1 MNLKC
6 RNYVKVMKVLKN
18 EQYLTHNQISKVTN
32 YHVVCMQ
39 LDGINHMHAG
49 IQSSNSCELLS
60 DYVEESSQAVSF
72 AVCNNSHIQQRMHQ
86 QNIEIKCVCP
96 FVAIVTALAVATG
109 TFTGGYIASARE
121 LSPLGSA
128 KLVLVG
134 AGIGILAFT
143 ASIFLGCPTPT
154 IQGMPNTNRYRILS
168 LSYSF

>member
-1 MNLKC
+1 
-6 RNYVKVMKVLKN
+6 MKVLKN
-18 EQYLTHNQISKVTN
+18 EQYLTHNQISKLTN

-39 LDGINHMHAG
+39 LDGINHAG
-49 IQSSNSCELLS
+49 IQSSCELLS
-60 DYVEESSQAVSF
+60 DYVEESSQAVCF
-72 AVCNNSHIQQRMHQ
+72 AVCNNSHIQQRMHH
-86 QNIEIKCVCP
+86 QNIEIKCFCP